1 MREEVWRD
9 LTLLEYYR
17 RYNREEY
24 ERLKPPAAQ
33 PTQPNSDTSRGPLL
47 EAKAPPV
54 VVSNVVD
61 ELTLRK
67 NMGNKI
73 LGIFAGK
80 GAADRVSPYAE
91 VNTANNSLLM

>member
-1 MREEVWRD
+1 M
-9 LTLLEYYR
+9 
-17 RYNREEY
+17 
-24 ERLKPPAAQ
+24 
-33 PTQPNSDTSRGPLL
+33 
-47 EAKAPPV
+47 

-91 VNTANNSLLM
+91 IKTANNSLLVEDNSQIGPIGINNS